1 MVGHPAYPINL
12 DLAGVSCLVV
22 GGGHVAARKV
32 RGLLDCG
39 AHVTVVAPAA
49 VDWLQTH
56 ERVRWHQREY
66 RRGEAASYRL
76 VIAATGVADVDAQVA
91 ADARA
96 TGIPVNSADDPA
108 NCTFTLPA
116 VVRKGD
122 LQVTVST
129 NGRSPAFASWLKREI
144 DAHLTTD
151 LIDTFELIASVRNE
165 LKAAGRSTEHPGWE
179 RVLSDELVRLVAK
192 GERNEARTIILR
204 ELEAGDL
211 AETGAP

>member
-1 MVGHPAYPINL
+1 MVSYPSYPINL
-12 DLAGVSCLVV
+12 DLGGESCLVV
-22 GGGHVAARKV
+22 GGGNVAARKV

-49 VDWLQTH
+49 VDWLRI
-56 ERVRWHQREY
+56 EPRVRWHERDY

-76 VIAATGVADVDAQVA
+76 VIAATGAPDVDAQVA

-116 VVRKGD
+116 IVRKGD

-129 NGRSPAFASWLKREI
+129 HGRSPAFASWLKREI
-144 DAHLTTD
+144 DAQLTTD
-151 LIDTFELIASVRNE
+151 LMDTFELIAAVRAE

-179 RVLSDELVRLVAK
+179 RVLCDDLVSLVAK
-192 GERNEARTIILR
+192 GERDEARLIVLR

-211 AETGAP
+211 AATAAP